1 MSNKYTDIENIILQY
16 TAKELGT
23 KKLIDRHES
32 YVIKLFRQMNP
43 KVFKGHKLSK
53 IGPVMGTIF
62 KDKLIKI
69 IEEEKNNNDEDFELH
84 EHQKKM
90 IGSSEQDNSIDTMD
104 SSSNNIEL
112 LKPDNHVS
120 IIEFMRINDLK
131 EFKMLFNPES
141 LYVHYYV
148 VLDSNYRDIT
158 EENSSNITKFKW
170 RYAPTQNLGTG
181 FCNSVGVIKD
191 IIGMRMYQPKVPYVS
206 GMNSNAKRVSVL
218 IEEFAPQAFIAQNG
232 RRFHFILRP
241 NYVDG
246 QTSIELSTEDYN
258 DGIFNFRKPITT
270 FDTLTVSFGDPLTVL
285 SFATPF
291 DRFMIPFEFVCMKS
305 DN

>member
-1 MSNKYTDIENIILQY
+1 
-16 TAKELGT
+16 
-23 KKLIDRHES
+23 
-32 YVIKLFRQMNP
+32 
-43 KVFKGHKLSK
+43 
-53 IGPVMGTIF
+53 MGTIF

-170 RYAPTQNLGTG
+170 RYAPYKT
-181 FCNSVGVIKD
+181 
-191 IIGMRMYQPKVPYVS
+191 
-206 GMNSNAKRVSVL
+206 
-218 IEEFAPQAFIAQNG
+218 
-232 RRFHFILRP
+232 
-241 NYVDG
+241 
-246 QTSIELSTEDYN
+246 
-258 DGIFNFRKPITT
+258 
-270 FDTLTVSFGDPLTVL
+270 
-285 SFATPF
+285 
-291 DRFMIPFEFVCMKS
+291 
-305 DN
+305 